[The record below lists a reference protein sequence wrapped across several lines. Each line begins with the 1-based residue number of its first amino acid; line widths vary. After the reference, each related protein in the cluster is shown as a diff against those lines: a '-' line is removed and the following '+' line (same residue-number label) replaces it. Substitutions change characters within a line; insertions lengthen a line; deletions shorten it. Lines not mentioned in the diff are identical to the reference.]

1 MIKLLSIKKN
11 LHEFSQ
17 LGQTPKDGYG
27 WKRTKLDAGLSLD
40 QRLLVVQ
47 RNYSEKAEL
56 GRTIPGFDDKRE
68 LFDYETLM
76 FVPTS
81 NPRTI
86 GVSSKDKFGTEKYSE
101 YYVGVQEK

>member
-1 MIKLLSIKKN
+1 MKV
-11 LHEFSQ
+11 Q
-17 LGQTPKDGYG
+17 PYT
-27 WKRTKLDAGLSLD
+27 LD
-40 QRLLVVQ
+40 QVLIEAGNEMGIPVVVVEDIWGSYVQ
-47 RNYSEKAEL
+47 RNYNEKAEL
-56 GRTIPGFDDKRE
+56 GRTIPGFDDKKE

>member
-1 MIKLLSIKKN
+1 M
-11 LHEFSQ
+11 
-17 LGQTPKDGYG
+17 
-27 WKRTKLDAGLSLD
+27 SLD
-40 QRLLVVQ
+40 QRLLAVQ
-47 RNYSEKAEL
+47 RNYNEKAEL
-56 GRTIPGFDDKRE
+56 GRTVPGFDDKKE